1 MTSFES
7 KQIANDVFES
17 SDSLYKKPLAD
28 LMAVAFIDSSIM
40 NVVVKAS
47 STEATEGKP
56 RAPTRSELI
65 RLYDEAF
72 EQYREGCAY
81 LCGKCEQENR
91 EAPVFCVTYTENSLR
106 FAFPKTLLNPEK
118 SFKGYLVNNKIT
130 FVYDSEFDTVQVS
143 CDGVLLEDIDVGW
156 SWI

>member
-28 LMAVAFIDSSIM
+28 LMSAAFIDSSIM
-40 NVVVKAS
+40 NVVVKD
-47 STEATEGKP
+47 KP

-118 SFKGYLVNNKIT
+118 SFKGYLVNSKIT